1 MSQVTCKE
9 RSHLWVHAYAAGGA
23 AFAARPIPLG
33 TSLGLTAAEA
43 YMVYWIGRVYGDQ
56 LSAGDIMMV
65 VGGLEIASIGLKT
78 FAMEALNFVPVI
90 GWAIKPVIAAGA
102 IEGIG
107 AATIA
112 HFEARYPGRLYAAD
126 SEVEAS
132 ATRKK

>member
-1 MSQVTCKE
+1 MLELSAT
-9 RSHLWVHAYAAGGA
+9 AT
-23 AFAARPIPLG
+23 ARNQEGFDALA
-33 TSLGLTAAEA
+33 L
-43 YMVYWIGRVYGDQ
+43 WIGRVYGDQ

-107 AATIA
+107 TATIA

-132 ATRKK
+132 VTRKK